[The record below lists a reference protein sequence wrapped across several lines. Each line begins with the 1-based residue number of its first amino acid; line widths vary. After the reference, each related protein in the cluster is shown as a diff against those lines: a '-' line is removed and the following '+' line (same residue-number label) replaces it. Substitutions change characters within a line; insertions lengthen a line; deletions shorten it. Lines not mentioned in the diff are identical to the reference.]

1 MDGDEV
7 VVVAGVDV
15 VLRLSIEVGTV
26 VVDTAAKREDDDDDD
41 EILEKKVSNVVV
53 LVVDNID
60 QRRLLVVVTD
70 HPKDVTALSAISSK
84 ESIKAFVGG

>member
-26 VVDTAAKREDDDDDD
+26 VVDTAAKREDDDDD